1 MRLAVLIQTVLN
13 GLSVKFVKKHMK
25 LGVKLR
31 RKNKG
36 GLGRWAWI
44 LAHQVHV

>member
-1 MRLAVLIQTVLN
+1 MGSERLAVLIQTVLN

-31 RKNKG
+31 RKNREDLAD
-36 GLGRWAWI
+36 GLGS
-44 LAHQVHV
+44 